1 MRPDNL
7 ELRHWKGLNVVDQYG
22 RIYKQDPQT
31 KELTRLPEN
40 KKGKYAV
47 TSYRYKGKNRKK
59 ASHRIVAEAF
69 LGRQLYEGETVHHRD
84 ANQKHNHT
92 PGNLVVLSRWAH
104 NLVEFKKYDVRSNLK

>member
-7 ELRHWKGLNVVDQYG
+7 KLRHWKGLNVVDQFG

-69 LGRQLYEGETVHHRD
+69 LGRPLYEDETIHHR
-84 ANQKHNHT
+84 NHARNDHR
-92 PGNLVVLSRWAH
+92 PQNLTVVTRESH
-104 NLVEFKKYDVRSNLK
+104 NLIELNGWDVKSNLI